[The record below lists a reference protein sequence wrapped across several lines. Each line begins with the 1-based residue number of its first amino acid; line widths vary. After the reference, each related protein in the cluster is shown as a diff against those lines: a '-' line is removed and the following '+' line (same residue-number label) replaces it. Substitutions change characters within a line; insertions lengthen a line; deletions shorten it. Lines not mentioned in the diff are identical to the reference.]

1 MSNFKRASV
10 TAGPQRNVLASL
22 RATTIV
28 ESKPK
33 LPAEMMAM
41 ILQFLPVQE
50 LLRFARVSKRMQEM
64 VYDDSRWVSRL
75 KSMGCWNDAEAR
87 QRAEEAMKRK
97 MEAQRAREAEEA
109 RRTGVALNGSVN
121 GIAGGGLRK
130 TSHTIFDAGLEEQLR
145 KTSLEH
151 TSGRR
156 GTADSGFQEPTMMS
170 NGAVILTHTSPFE
183 DPAAALKVL
192 SRVRSIRG
200 HARQE
205 YGRVYGALAPFYIDL
220 ARSKS
225 HTDPTL
231 FRVYRDPE
239 QQAQMLAQLK
249 TFAKSDFAQG
259 WHSREEKLE
268 TMTGVFEN
276 AVLREFEQGMEAQ
289 DYDGRMRRYAHV
301 LVTLN
306 GGSAGID
313 VFIQNHPLITLKDNL
328 GNPLSCLP
336 EGSHGTLDLRPSH
349 EFFRQLAVSLNEQCM
364 TIDRVFPPSADVL
377 YPFIDRVAD
386 DVVSEYITTLFDE
399 AHDGNIETYLKAVSG
414 VFEQALRFAISL
426 RSSKASKKTFSE
438 DVTRIIGR
446 CFEQHVD
453 LYLSEELEF
462 FKTKS
467 DGEVGT
473 WERRLS
479 AEQASTESYFM
490 SNVSRQVAKQDFLS
504 SFRKVVMLPVNALSI
519 PFAGS
524 KPVAAQTAV
533 QAIQADTPDPSW
545 RMSTPNPMERA
556 STPNGWR
563 MSTPIPTDRASTPS
577 VEAPTS
583 ELAAKA
589 AIMNSRLE
597 GIKALFSIEIALSL
611 IHAAK
616 ASLERA
622 ALFVRLGGQSG
633 EEAREQCEAIFV
645 ALLQILGTRHIKTG
659 FDRAV
664 SHLSDYNPREITEHG
679 QAGVAPLVT
688 FLELVNVG
696 DLIQQMVD
704 VFYVQELVQPKLS
717 DRDDFLSPAVKEK
730 KRFEQ
735 MLDER
740 VAAGLNK
747 GIDVLMDEAEYICAT
762 TQLPTDFN
770 PFSTGQVSNIGPSDT
785 AVRVVEMVSSHTTML
800 VGSTEKNMLDVFNQE
815 VGLRLFTVLCK
826 HLKRQRISVDGAI
839 TLISDTNHYH
849 NYIRTFKNKSLTQYF
864 DALKELIQIYLIDG
878 SEAKEI
884 GKIIADPD
892 RYHGIFR
899 AEEVYEYAERR
910 ADWFAVKKNVEKAM
924 YGFGCVLM

>member
-1 MSNFKRASV
+1 
-10 TAGPQRNVLASL
+10 
-22 RATTIV
+22 
-28 ESKPK
+28 
-33 LPAEMMAM
+33 M
-41 ILQFLPVQE
+41 ILEYLPVQE
-50 LLRFARVSKRMQEM
+50 LLRFARVSRRMQEM
-64 VYDDSRWVSRL
+64 VYDDSRWVTRL
-75 KSMGCWNDAEAR
+75 KSMGCWNEIEAR
-87 QRAEEAMKRK
+87 QRVEEAMKRK

-121 GIAGGGLRK
+121 GIAGGGQGGMRK

-145 KTSLEH
+145 KTSLDH
-151 TSGRR
+151 SSRRR

-170 NGAVILTHTSPFE
+170 NGAVVPTRPLPFE
-183 DPAAALKVL
+183 DPVAALQIL
-192 SRVRSIRG
+192 SKVRSIRG

-249 TFAKSDFAQG
+249 TFAKSDFAEG
-259 WHSREEKLE
+259 WHAREEKLE

-289 DYDGRMRRYAHV
+289 DIDGRMRRYAHV

-313 VFIQNHPLITLKDNL
+313 VFIQNHQLMTQNDSL
-328 GNPLSCLP
+328 GSPLSCLP
-336 EGSHGTLDLRPSH
+336 EGAHGTLDLRPSH
-349 EFFRQLAVSLNEQCM
+349 EFFRQLAVSLNEQCL
-364 TIDRVFPPSADVL
+364 TIDRVFPPTADVL

-399 AHDGNIETYLKAVSG
+399 AHDGSIETYLKAVSG

-426 RSSKASKKTFSE
+426 RPSNASKKTFSD
-438 DVTRIIGR
+438 DVTKVIAR

-467 DGEVGT
+467 DEEVSV

-479 AEQASTESYFM
+479 AEQASTESFFM

-519 PFAGS
+519 PFSGS
-524 KPVAAQTAV
+524 KPVAAPAV
-533 QAIQADTPDPSW
+533 KIDTPDPGW
-545 RMSTPNPMERA
+545 RMSTPNPIERAPSPNWRMSTPVPTERA
-556 STPNGWR
+556 STP
-563 MSTPIPTDRASTPS
+563 ST
-577 VEAPTS
+577 EAPTS

-597 GIKALFSIEIALSL
+597 GIKALFSIEIALNL

-616 ASLERA
+616 VSLERA
-622 ALFVRLGGQSG
+622 AFFVRLGGQSG

-645 ALLQILGTRHIKTG
+645 ALLQILGTRHIKSG
-659 FDRAV
+659 FDKAV

-679 QAGVAPLVT
+679 QSGVEPLVT

-704 VFYVQELVQPKLS
+704 LFYVQELVQPKLS

-770 PFSTGQVSNIGPSDT
+770 PVSTGQVSNIGPSNT
-785 AVRVVEMVSSHTTML
+785 AVRVIEMVSSHTTML

-815 VGLRLFTVLCK
+815 VGVRLFTVLCK

-839 TLISDTNHYH
+839 TLIRYVYDTPL
-849 NYIRTFKNKSLTQYF
+849 R
-864 DALKELIQIYLIDG
+864 AL
-878 SEAKEI
+878 S
-884 GKIIADPD
+884 
-892 RYHGIFR
+892 H
-899 AEEVYEYAERR
+899 
-910 ADWFAVKKNVEKAM
+910 
-924 YGFGCVLM
+924 